1 MTDQLISFETAK
13 LAKEKGL
20 SILQMFG
27 WITKFYH
34 PRTKSLLA
42 LGRTGKCKI
51 YSLYYAPSQSLL
63 QKWLREEH
71 NLNIVIMT
79 SINTNNK
86 FEVSIEEIVKQFGT
100 DMTDSVYC
108 KDVEYD
114 TYENALEAG
123 LLEALKLIK

>member
-1 MTDQLISFETAK
+1 MKEQLILFDTAK
-13 LAKEKGL
+13 LAKEKGFNVYCETSYNTRKNICFL
-20 SILQMFG
+20 
-27 WITKFYH
+27 
-34 PRTKSLLA
+34 KSSFLP
-42 LGRTGKCKI
+42 TTH
-51 YSLYYAPSQSLL
+51 YPAPTQSLL

-114 TYENALEAG
+114 TYENALEVG
-123 LLEALKLIK
+123 LFEALKLI